1 MLSPRS
7 APTLNL
13 VMARVSPGQGR
24 DAPSRRGR
32 ELLTRLARHRGL
44 DCPVDGWS
52 PRASGPPRHPALPSG
67 LHAALS
73 HRDDRV
79 VAGLADCPVGLDLE
93 HARARH
99 ARRLAALVARL
110 PEPEVRRAILAA
122 EDPPAAFYRAWTLHE
137 ALFKL
142 ASLAGPPP
150 PGVLATR
157 LASLGPGGGL
167 HAWQW
172 QDAAWTLSICAPHA
186 RLRITTA
193 PPLPLR
199 RLDRDMLP

>member
-1 MLSPRS
+1 MLRSCS
-7 APTLNL
+7 APTLDL
-13 VMARVSPGQGR
+13 VMARVPPGRDR

-32 ELLTRLARHRGL
+32 ELLSRLARRRGL
-44 DCPVDGWS
+44 DCPLDGWS
-52 PRASGPPRHPALPSG
+52 PRGSGPPRHPALPTG

-73 HRDDRV
+73 HRDERV

-122 EDPPAAFYRAWTLHE
+122 GDPPAAFYRAWTLHE

-142 ASLAGPPP
+142 ACLAGRPPP
-150 PGVLATR
+150 AVLATR
-157 LASLGPGGGL
+157 LARLGPGGGL
-167 HAWQW
+167 LAWQW
-172 QDAAWTLSICAPHA
+172 QEADWTLSICAPDA
-186 RLRITTA
+186 RLRITAA
-193 PPLPLR
+193 PRLPLR
-199 RLDRDMLP
+199 RLSHDALP

>member
-1 MLSPRS
+1 MSPH
-7 APTLNL
+7 AGPTLHL
-13 VMARVSPGQGR
+13 VLARVPPGQGH

-32 ELLTRLARHRGL
+32 ELLSRLARRRGL
-44 DCPVDGWS
+44 DCPVDDWS
-52 PRASGPPRHPALPSG
+52 PRGSGPPRHPALPTG
-67 LHAALS
+67 LHATLS

-99 ARRLAALVARL
+99 AGRLAALVARL

-142 ASLAGPPP
+142 ASLAERPPAA
-150 PGVLATR
+150 VLATR
-157 LASLGPGGGL
+157 LVSLGPGGSL

-172 QDAAWTLSICAPHA
+172 QEAAWTLSVCAPHA
-186 RLRITTA
+186 GLRIHAA

-199 RLDRDMLP
+199 RLVPGDPL

>member
-1 MLSPRS
+1 
-7 APTLNL
+7 
-13 VMARVSPGQGR
+13 MARVSPGQGR

-32 ELLTRLARHRGL
+32 ELLSRLARRRGL

-52 PRASGPPRHPALPSG
+52 PRGGGPPRHPALPDG
-67 LHAALS
+67 LYAALS

-99 ARRLAALVARL
+99 ARRLAALVAQL

-142 ASLAGPPP
+142 ASLAGRPPAA
-150 PGVLATR
+150 VLATR
-157 LASLGPGGGL
+157 LARLGRGGHL
-167 HAWQW
+167 QAWQW
-172 QDAAWTLSICAPHA
+172 QQAAWTLSICAPEA
-186 RLRITTA
+186 RLRIHAA
-193 PPLPLR
+193 PRLPLARLAPEPLP
-199 RLDRDMLP
+199 

>member
-1 MLSPRS
+1 MLSPRE
-7 APTLNL
+7 APTLHL
-13 VMARVSPGQGR
+13 VIARVSPGRDR

-32 ELLTRLARHRGL
+32 ELLSRLARRRGL
-44 DCPVDGWS
+44 DCPVHGWS
-52 PRASGPPRHPALPSG
+52 PRGSGPPCHPALPTG

-93 HARARH
+93 HARTRH

-142 ASLAGPPP
+142 ASLAERPPAA
-150 PGVLATR
+150 VLATR
-157 LASLGPGGGL
+157 LETLTAEQGPR
-167 HAWQW
+167 AWQW
-172 QDAAWTLSICAPHA
+172 QDDDWTLSLCTHA
-186 RLRITTA
+186 TDLRIVAPAALSLTPLTA
-193 PPLPLR
+193 ASLI
-199 RLDRDMLP
+199 